1 MDTKIINSDNSTS
14 RQGGKRNRKN
24 DAVKLIVTSLYVGDK
39 PIAEAIGNAVIDSY
53 KRSTEAENE
62 AS

>member
-14 RQGGKRNRKN
+14 RRGEKRKWKN

-39 PIAEAIGNAVIDSY
+39 PMAEAIGNAVIDSY
-53 KRSTEAENE
+53 KRSTETENE

>member
-1 MDTKIINSDNSTS
+1 MDTKTINTDNSIS
-14 RQGGKRNRKN
+14 RRGGKRQRKN

-39 PIAEAIGNAVIDSY
+39 PMAEAIGGAVIDSY